1 MYFIRMIPV
10 NEFARSQGIKYD
22 VVPLIQIKSTIS
34 VEKLNEIIV
43 FIFKKYCNLSI
54 YGYDVVTNKYW
65 GKKIKKECNLHFT
78 LLIKKNVD
86 FSSTII
92 IDTICNKNNELNNLH
107 NDIFKAIQTY
117 NSSVKIE

>member
-1 MYFIRMIPV
+1 MIPV
-10 NEFARSQGIKYD
+10 NEFNKSQCIKYD
-22 VVPLIQIKSTIS
+22 IIPLIQIKCMIS

-43 FIFKKYCNLSI
+43 FIFKKYCKLSI
-54 YGYDVVTNKYW
+54 YGYDVLTNKYW
-65 GKKIKKECNLHFT
+65 GKKITKECNLHFT
-78 LLIKKNVD
+78 LLINKNVD

-107 NDIFKAIQTY
+107 NDIFKAIQIY